1 MARLKYAWERGSAHW
16 NTQSKHSIFLINELS
31 KWVFLP
37 KSVNS
42 RYGLAYEVVA
52 DGILKSAIKRNHS
65 FTLSHIFRAGP
76 WSRGRL
82 VIVSSRQTSTAR
94 RFSKREIKNNTNP
107 IHTVQLQE
115 LKCFF
120 LSVKLCSYD
129 RKSNNYNN
137 FFNCRA
143 IWLVNHTL
151 IFTLPISTI
160 SWKRVLN

>member
-31 KWVFLP
+31 KWVFLR

-82 VIVSSRQTSTAR
+82 VIVSSRQTSTAL
-94 RFSKREIKNNTNP
+94 
-107 IHTVQLQE
+107 HTVQLQE